1 MTKNIVLLPGDGIG
15 TEVTTVAAEILKSLC
30 EQHGV
35 SIESETF
42 LVGGSSLDAHDVP
55 IQDHVISAC
64 KKADAVLL
72 GAVGG
77 PKWDNLP
84 SQKRPEQAL
93 LKLRKELGLFN
104 NLRPVKVYSS
114 LMDASTLRPEIV
126 DGVDLLV
133 VRELTGGLYFGEP
146 KKVSP
151 DTVNGGEVAVD
162 TMIYHT
168 YEIERIVRA
177 AFEAAKLRR
186 GKVTSVDKANILYT
200 SQLWRKTVEQIA
212 RDYPDIQLDHMLV
225 DNCAMQL
232 VRNPKQFDVIVT
244 ENMFGDILSDEAAML
259 TGSIGMLPS
268 ASLGD
273 GTAMYEPVH
282 GSAPDIAGQN
292 KANPIATIASVALML
307 RYSLH
312 LPKLAVKL
320 EDAIETVLSK
330 GYRCADLT
338 QGAKHIVGTIEM
350 GKLILEH
357 ITESESVEI

>member
-15 TEVTTVAAEILKSLC
+15 KEVTHVAAEILKSIC
-30 EQHGV
+30 EQNGV
-35 SIESETF
+35 TIETESF
-42 LVGGSSLDAHDVP
+42 LVGGASLDAHNVP
-55 IQDHVISAC
+55 IQEHVITAC
-64 KKADAVLL
+64 QKADAVLL

-77 PKWDNLP
+77 PKWDQLP
-84 SQKRPEQAL
+84 SHQRPEQAL

-114 LMDASTLRPEIV
+114 LVDASTLRPEIV

-151 DTVNGGEVAVD
+151 DTENGGEVAID

-168 YEIERIVRA
+168 FEIERIVRA
-177 AFEAAKLRR
+177 AFDSARLRR

-212 RDYPDIQLDHMLV
+212 KEYPEVHLEHMLV

-268 ASLGD
+268 ASLGN

-292 KANPIATIASVALML
+292 KANPIATVASVAMML
-307 RYSLH
+307 RYSLD
-312 LPKLAVKL
+312 LPNLALKL
-320 EDAIETVLSK
+320 EDAIESVLVK

-338 QGAKHIVGTIEM
+338 QGAKHIVGTQEM

-357 ITESESVEI
+357 IKDSESVEI